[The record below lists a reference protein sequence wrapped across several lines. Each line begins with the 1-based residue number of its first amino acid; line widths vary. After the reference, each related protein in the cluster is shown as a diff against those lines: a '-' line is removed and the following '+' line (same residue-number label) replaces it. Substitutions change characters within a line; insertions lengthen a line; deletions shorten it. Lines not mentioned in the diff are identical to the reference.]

1 MEGSK
6 RGIRGEIKGRQAE
19 EENKKIRGE
28 LKGAD
33 NAKEQHK
40 IMRVKIESEEGEEG
54 ERMTGKNKRFS
65 WC

>member
-1 MEGSK
+1 MEGRN

-40 IMRVKIESEEGEEG
+40 IMRGKIKCEGGEEG
-54 ERMTGKNKRFS
+54 ERMTGKNKRFN
-65 WC
+65 

>member
-1 MEGSK
+1 MEERN

-40 IMRVKIESEEGEEG
+40 IMRVKIKVRG
-54 ERMTGKNKRFS
+54 ERREKG
-65 WC
+65 